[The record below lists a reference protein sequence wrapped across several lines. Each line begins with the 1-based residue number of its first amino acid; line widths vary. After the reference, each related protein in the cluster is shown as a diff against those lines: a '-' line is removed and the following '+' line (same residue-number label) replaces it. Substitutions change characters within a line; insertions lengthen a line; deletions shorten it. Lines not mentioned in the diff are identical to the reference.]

1 MHVHYGIYHF
11 AAKRTAF
18 RNDFC
23 VRCDAERLAIH
34 TTTLDVLH
42 VYWVPLVPI
51 GRIGRW
57 HCLNCGHPVD
67 RVRTSR
73 RSIKVLLAIV
83 LAIVA
88 LMLWLEAAEAGDTS
102 RVMSL
107 WTIRLVVTLAL
118 LATIRWIAIGS
129 DDVVR
134 RAHLETIGP
143 CRLVTCPACSVN
155 LRPGSSW
162 RCPQCDMVRQ

>member
-1 MHVHYGIYHF
+1 MLLHYGIYHF
-11 AAKRTAF
+11 AARRTAF

-23 VRCDAERLAIH
+23 VRCDAERLAIQ
-34 TTTLDVLH
+34 TSTLDVLH
-42 VYWVPLVPI
+42 VYWVPVVPF

-57 HCLNCGHPVD
+57 HCLQCEHPVD

-73 RSIKVLLAIV
+73 RSIKVAFAIV

-88 LMLWLEAAEAGDTS
+88 VLFWLEPVDANDTS
-102 RVMSL
+102 RVTLM
-107 WTIRLVVTLAL
+107 WTIRVVVTLAL
-118 LATIRWIAIGS
+118 MATLRWIAVGS

-134 RAHLETIGP
+134 RERLETTGP
-143 CRLVTCPACSVN
+143 CRLVTCPLCEVN
-155 LRPGSSW
+155 LIPGSPW